1 MTLGKLLT
9 LSQMEHEL
17 TGRDFLGQSNGL
29 GDLVST
35 LLNWA
40 LDGRVRVTAVRTWMS
55 GTAGTDKRQWGRTLP
70 RRCRTPCAGS

>member
-1 MTLGKLLT
+1 MTLGKLLA

-17 TGRDFLGQSNGL
+17 TGRDFLGQRNGL

-40 LDGRVRVTAVRTWMS
+40 LDGRVRVTAVRMWMS
-55 GTAGTDKRQWGRTLP
+55 GTADPNKRQ
-70 RRCRTPCAGS
+70 